1 MVNLF
6 NYPVW
11 NLIRLERDS
20 GAPLYEQIFARFR
33 AGIIEGVL
41 PRGTRLPPSRA
52 LAKELSI
59 ARNTVV
65 QAYDRLEAE
74 GYVRRS
80 HGSGTFVD
88 KILPEDHQTRANPA
102 PPAPIAGQAALS
114 ERATRL
120 LGFSLPAERSET
132 LGLSPGV
139 PALDEFPYEIFSRI
153 AARHWR
159 SRAISQTGYGVGH
172 PRAGL
177 THQIAAY
184 LAEARGLACA
194 PEQVIVIGSTLQ
206 AAALVAHVLLDAGD
220 EVAVEDPGHLT
231 ELATFELSGL
241 RIRPVP
247 VDEMGLDAAALPTQA
262 DGRALPKL
270 VVVSP
275 VEQFPFGCSMP
286 PARSRA
292 LLAWAQSHGSWVLE
306 DDFNSEIRWSGQAQ
320 PPLFAADTQGRV
332 IYTSSFNRALAPG
345 LRLAYLVVPPHLVEA
360 FTQAQ
365 RVFSLYAPQPDQALV
380 AAFMAEG
387 HLAAHLRRMRA
398 IYRERS
404 LLLADG
410 LQQRIGDR
418 FVIPYVTAG
427 LHMTIR
433 PRVPFDDVAAAA
445 ALLRR
450 GFDCPALS
458 RYCRGPVKPGLILGF
473 GNTRTEKLPACV
485 EAVAAAIDAAC
496 DGVERP
502 ATKQ

>member
-1 MVNLF
+1 MVNQF

-11 NLIRLERDS
+11 NLIRLERD
-20 GAPLYEQIFARFR
+20 ANTPLYEQIFAQFR
-33 AGIIEGVL
+33 ASIIEGML
-41 PRGTRLPPSRA
+41 PRGTRLPPSRI
-52 LAKELSI
+52 LAKELSL

-74 GYVRRS
+74 GYVRRA

-88 KILPEDHQTRANPA
+88 RVLPEDHQTRARPA
-102 PPAPIAGQAALS
+102 PPAQQPGETVLS

-120 LGFSLPAERSET
+120 VAFNLLPERSET

-139 PALDEFPYEIFSRI
+139 PALDEFPYDIFSRI

-159 SRAISQTGYGVGH
+159 SRATSQTGYGVGH

-206 AAALVAHVLLDAGD
+206 AAALVAHVLLDVGD
-220 EVAVEDPGHLT
+220 TVAVEDPGHLA

-247 VDEMGLDAAALPTQA
+247 LDEMGLDAAALPSPEDA
-262 DGRALPKL
+262 EPLPKL

-275 VEQFPFGCSMP
+275 VEQYPFGSSMP
-286 PARSRA
+286 PARREA
-292 LLAWAQSHGSWVLE
+292 LLGLAQAHGSWVLE

-345 LRLAYLVVPPHLVEA
+345 LRLAYLVVPPSLIEA

-410 LQQRIGDR
+410 LQQRIGNR
-418 FVIPYVTAG
+418 FVIPSVTAG
-427 LHMTIR
+427 LHMTVR
-433 PRVPFDDVAAAA
+433 PRVPFDDVAASA

-458 RYCRGPVKPGLILGF
+458 RYCRGPVQRGLILGF

-485 EAVAAAIDAAC
+485 EAVTDAVDAAC
-496 DGVERP
+496 ETAERL
-502 ATKQ
+502 AAKQ

>member
-1 MVNLF
+1 MVNRF
-6 NYPVW
+6 TYPVW

-20 GAPLYEQIFARFR
+20 DTPLYEQIFARFR
-33 AGIIEGVL
+33 AGIVEGAL
-41 PRGTRLPPSRA
+41 LRGTRLPPSRT
-52 LAKELSI
+52 LAKELSL

-74 GYVRRS
+74 GYVRRAP
-80 HGSGTFVD
+80 GSGTFVD
-88 KILPEDHQTRANPA
+88 EILPEDHQTRAKPA
-102 PPAPIAGQAALS
+102 PSAPPPGKTALS

-120 LGFSLPAERSET
+120 LAFHLPPERSEA

-139 PALDEFPYEIFSRI
+139 PALDEFPYETFSRI

-247 VDEMGLDAAALPTQA
+247 VDEMGLDAAALPSPA
-262 DGRALPKL
+262 DGGTLPKL

-275 VEQFPFGCSMP
+275 VEQYPFGCSMP
-286 PARSRA
+286 PARRQA
-292 LLAWAQSHGSWVLE
+292 LLAWAQAHGGWVLE
-306 DDFNSEIRWSGQAQ
+306 DDFNSEIRWSGEAQ
-320 PPLFAADTQGRV
+320 PPLFAADTQGHV

-418 FVIPYVTAG
+418 FAIPYVTAG
-427 LHMTIR
+427 LHMTVR

-458 RYCRGPVKPGLILGF
+458 RYCRGPVRPGLILGF

-485 EAVAAAIDAAC
+485 EAVAEAVDAAC
-496 DGVERP
+496 EGAERP
-502 ATKQ
+502 ATMQ

>member
-11 NLIRLERDS
+11 NLIRLERD
-20 GAPLYEQIFARFR
+20 GGCPLYEQIFARFR
-33 AGIIEGVL
+33 EGIIEGVI
-41 PRGTRLPPSRA
+41 PRGTRLPPSRL

-88 KILPEDHQTRANPA
+88 KVLPEDHQTRAKPA
-102 PPAPIAGQAALS
+102 APAQSPGKVALS
-114 ERATRL
+114 ERAMRLLETRL
-120 LGFSLPAERSET
+120 PSERSET

-206 AAALVAHVLLDAGD
+206 AAALVAHVLLDVGD
-220 EVAVEDPGHLT
+220 TVAVEDPGHLA

-241 RIRPVP
+241 RTRPVP
-247 VDEMGLDAAALPTQA
+247 VDEMGLDAAALPTGA
-262 DGRALPKL
+262 EGEALPKL

-275 VEQFPFGCSMP
+275 VEQYPFGCSMP
-286 PARSRA
+286 PARRQA
-292 LLAWAQSHGSWVLE
+292 LLAWARSHGGWVLE
-306 DDFNSEIRWSGQAQ
+306 DDFNSEIRWSGEAQ
-320 PPLFAADTQGRV
+320 PPLFAADPQGRV

-345 LRLAYLVVPPHLVEA
+345 LRLAYLVVPPNLVEA
-360 FTQAQ
+360 FGQAQ
-365 RVFSLYAPQPDQALV
+365 RVLSLYAPQPDQALV

-404 LLLADG
+404 LVLADG

-427 LHMTIR
+427 LHMTVR

-458 RYCRGPVKPGLILGF
+458 RYCRGPVQRGLILGF

-485 EAVAAAIDAAC
+485 EAVAEAVDAAC
-496 DGVERP
+496 MEAECP
-502 ATKQ
+502 ATMR

>member
-1 MVNLF
+1 MANQF

-11 NLIRLERDS
+11 NLIRLARDS
-20 GAPLYEQIFARFR
+20 DTPLYEQIFAQFR
-33 AGIIEGVL
+33 TSIIEGML
-41 PRGTRLPPSRA
+41 PRGTRLPPSRI
-52 LAKELSI
+52 LAKELSL

-74 GYVRRS
+74 GYVRRA

-88 KILPEDHQTRANPA
+88 KVLPEDHQARAKPISPA
-102 PPAPIAGQAALS
+102 PLPGQAALS
-114 ERATRL
+114 KRAKRL
-120 LGFSLPAERSET
+120 LGFGLPSERSET

-159 SRAISQTGYGVGH
+159 SRAISQTGYGVVRPG
-172 PRAGL
+172 AGL
-177 THQIAAY
+177 TQQIATY
-184 LAEARGLACA
+184 LAEARGLACV

-206 AAALVAHVLLDAGD
+206 AAALVAHVLLDVGD
-220 EVAVEDPGHLT
+220 TVAVEDPGHLA

-241 RIRPVP
+241 RILPVP
-247 VDEMGLDAAALPTQA
+247 VDEMGLDAAALPTPA
-262 DGRALPKL
+262 DGGALPKL

-275 VEQFPFGCSMP
+275 VEQFPFGSSMP
-286 PARSRA
+286 SARCQA
-292 LLAWAQSHGSWVLE
+292 LLAWAQAHGGWVLE

-345 LRLAYLVVPPHLVEA
+345 LRLAYLVVPPNLVEA
-360 FTQAQ
+360 FAQAQ

-387 HLAAHLRRMRA
+387 HLATHLRRMRA

-404 LLLADG
+404 LLFADG

-427 LHMTIR
+427 LHMTVR
-433 PRVPFDDVAAAA
+433 PRIPFDDVAAAA

-458 RYCRGPVKPGLILGF
+458 RYCRGPVRQGLILGF
-473 GNTRTEKLPACV
+473 GNTRTEKLPACA
-485 EAVAAAIDAAC
+485 EAVAEAVDAAC
-496 DGVERP
+496 EKAERS
-502 ATKQ
+502 ATMQ

>member
-1 MVNLF
+1 MANQF

-11 NLIRLERDS
+11 NLIRLARDS
-20 GAPLYEQIFARFR
+20 DTPLYEQIFAQFR
-33 AGIIEGVL
+33 TGITEGVI
-41 PRGTRLPPSRA
+41 PRGMRLPPSRI
-52 LAKELSI
+52 LAKELSL

-74 GYVRRS
+74 GYVRRA

-88 KILPEDHQTRANPA
+88 KVLPEDHQARAKPISTA
-102 PPAPIAGQAALS
+102 PPPGQAALS

-120 LGFSLPAERSET
+120 LGFSLPSERSET

-139 PALDEFPYEIFSRI
+139 PALDEFPYDIFSRI

-159 SRAISQTGYGVGH
+159 SRAISQTGYGVGR
-172 PRAGL
+172 PGAGL
-177 THQIAAY
+177 TRQIAAY
-184 LAEARGLACA
+184 LAEARGLACV

-206 AAALVAHVLLDAGD
+206 AAALAAHVLLDIGD
-220 EVAVEDPGHLT
+220 TVAVEDPGHLA

-247 VDEMGLDAAALPTQA
+247 VDEMGFDAAALPTPA
-262 DGRALPKL
+262 DAESLPKL

-286 PARSRA
+286 PARRQA
-292 LLAWAQSHGSWVLE
+292 LLAWAQTHGSWVLE
-306 DDFNSEIRWSGQAQ
+306 DDFNSEIRWSGEAQ
-320 PPLFAADTQGRV
+320 PPLFAADPQGRV

-345 LRLAYLVVPPHLVEA
+345 LRLAYIVVPPNLVEA

-387 HLAAHLRRMRA
+387 HLATHLRRMRA

-404 LLLADG
+404 LLLSEH
-410 LQQRIGDR
+410 LRQRLGER
-418 FVIPYVTAG
+418 FTVPEVTAG
-427 LHMTIR
+427 LHLTIK
-433 PRVPFDDVAAAA
+433 PLVPFDDTAASA
-445 ALLRR
+445 ALLGR

-458 RYCRGPVKPGLILGF
+458 QYCRGEARRGLVLGF
-473 GNTRTEKLPACV
+473 GNTSTEKLPACA
-485 EAVAAAIDAAC
+485 EAVARAVEAAC
-496 DGVERP
+496 EAVE
-502 ATKQ
+502 

>member
-1 MVNLF
+1 MANQF

-20 GAPLYEQIFARFR
+20 EMPLYEQIFAQFR
-33 AGIIEGVL
+33 SGIAEGVI

-52 LAKELSI
+52 LAKELAL

-74 GYVRRS
+74 GYVRRA

-88 KILPEDHQTRANPA
+88 KILPEDHQTRAKPA
-102 PPAPIAGQAALS
+102 PLAPAADQAMLS

-120 LGFSLPAERSET
+120 LEAHLPPERSET

-159 SRAISQTGYGVGH
+159 SRAISQTGYGLGH
-172 PRAGL
+172 PSACL

-206 AAALVAHVLLDAGD
+206 AATLVAHVLLDPGD

-231 ELATFELSGL
+231 ELATFELSGV

-247 VDEMGLDAAALPTQA
+247 IDEMGLDAATLPPQA
-262 DGRALPKL
+262 DGGTLPKL

-275 VEQFPFGCSMP
+275 VEQFPFGSSMP
-286 PARSRA
+286 PVRRQA
-292 LLAWAQSHGSWVLE
+292 LLAWAQARGSWVLE

-345 LRLAYLVVPPHLVEA
+345 LRLAYLVVPPGLVEA
-360 FTQAQ
+360 FSQAQ

-380 AAFMAEG
+380 AAFMQEG

-427 LHMTIR
+427 LHMTLR

-458 RYCRGPVKPGLILGF
+458 RYCRGQMRPGLVLGF

-485 EAVAAAIDAAC
+485 EAVTEAANAAC
-496 DGVERP
+496 GGPERS
-502 ATKQ
+502 AIMQ

>member
-1 MVNLF
+1 MANQF

-11 NLIRLERDS
+11 NLIRLDRDS
-20 GAPLYEQIFARFR
+20 ETPLYAQIFAQFR
-33 AGIIEGVL
+33 TSIIEGML
-41 PRGTRLPPSRA
+41 PRGTRLPPSRI
-52 LAKELSI
+52 LAKELSL

-65 QAYDRLEAE
+65 QSYDRLEAE
-74 GYVRRS
+74 GYVRRI

-88 KILPEDHQTRANPA
+88 KVLPEDHQTRAKPA
-102 PPAPIAGQAALS
+102 RPTRPPGKTVLS

-120 LGFSLPAERSET
+120 IGFRLPSERSET

-159 SRAISQTGYGVGH
+159 SRAISQTGYGMGH
-172 PRAGL
+172 PGAGL
-177 THQIAAY
+177 TQQIATY

-220 EVAVEDPGHLT
+220 EVAVEDPGHLA

-247 VDEMGLDAAALPTQA
+247 VDEMGLDAVALPIRA
-262 DGRALPKL
+262 DEGPLPKL
-270 VVVSP
+270 IVVSP

-286 PARSRA
+286 PARRQA
-292 LLAWAQSHGSWVLE
+292 LLAWAQAHGSWVLE

-320 PPLFAADTQGRV
+320 PPLFAADTQGCV

-345 LRLAYLVVPPHLVEA
+345 LRLAYLVVPPGLVEA
-360 FTQAQ
+360 FTTAQ
-365 RVFSLYAPQPDQALV
+365 RVFSLYAPQPDQALI

-404 LLLADG
+404 LLLAQH
-410 LQQRIGDR
+410 LRQRLGER
-418 FVIPYVTAG
+418 FVVPHVTAG

-433 PRVPFDDVAAAA
+433 PRVPFDDAAAA
-445 ALLRR
+445 ASLLGW
-450 GFDCPALS
+450 GFDCPPLS
-458 RYCRGPVKPGLILGF
+458 QYCRGPAQRGLVLGF
-473 GNTRTEKLPACV
+473 GNTSTEKLPACA
-485 EAVAAAIDAAC
+485 EAVARAVETAC
-496 DGVERP
+496 EP
-502 ATKQ
+502 AR

>member
-11 NLIRLERDS
+11 NLIRLERD
-20 GAPLYEQIFARFR
+20 GGCPLYEQIFARFR
-33 AGIIEGVL
+33 EGIIEGVI
-41 PRGTRLPPSRA
+41 PRGTRLPPSRL

-88 KILPEDHQTRANPA
+88 KVLPEDHQTRAKPA
-102 PPAPIAGQAALS
+102 APAQSPGKVALS
-114 ERATRL
+114 ERAMRLLETRL
-120 LGFSLPAERSET
+120 PSERSET

-159 SRAISQTGYGVGH
+159 SRAISQTGYGIGH

-206 AAALVAHVLLDAGD
+206 AAALVAHVLLDVGD
-220 EVAVEDPGHLT
+220 TVAVEDPGHLAA
-231 ELATFELSGL
+231 LATFELSGL

-247 VDEMGLDAAALPTQA
+247 VDEMGLDAAALPTPA
-262 DGRALPKL
+262 DAEPLPKL
-270 VVVSP
+270 VVVAP
-275 VEQFPFGCSMP
+275 VEQYPFGCSMP
-286 PARSRA
+286 PARRQA
-292 LLAWAQSHGSWVLE
+292 LLAWAQAHGGWVLE

-320 PPLFAADTQGRV
+320 PPLFGADTQGHV
-332 IYTSSFNRALAPG
+332 IYASSFNRALAPG
-345 LRLAYLVVPPHLVEA
+345 LRLAYLVVPPNLIEA
-360 FTQAQ
+360 FTRAQ

-404 LLLADG
+404 LLLG
-410 LQQRIGDR
+410 EHLRQRLGER
-418 FVIPYVTAG
+418 FIVPEVTAG
-427 LHMTIR
+427 LHLTIR
-433 PRVPFDDVAAAA
+433 PLVPFDDAAAA
-445 ALLRR
+445 ATLLSW

-458 RYCRGPVKPGLILGF
+458 HYCRGPARRGLVLGF
-473 GNTRTEKLPACV
+473 GNTSTGKLPACAD
-485 EAVAAAIDAAC
+485 AVARAALGAVDA
-496 DGVERP
+496 
-502 ATKQ
+502 

>member
-1 MVNLF
+1 MANQF

-20 GAPLYEQIFARFR
+20 DIPLYEQIFARFR
-33 AGIIEGVL
+33 AGIVEGML
-41 PRGTRLPPSRA
+41 PRGTRLPPSRI
-52 LAKELSI
+52 LAKELSL

-74 GYVRRS
+74 GYVWRA

-88 KILPEDHQTRANPA
+88 KILPEDHQTRATPGLST
-102 PPAPIAGQAALS
+102 PPSGETVLS
-114 ERATRL
+114 ERAARL
-120 LGFSLPAERSET
+120 IEFRLPPERSEM
-132 LGLSPGV
+132 LGLSPGM

-206 AAALVAHVLLDAGD
+206 AAALVAHVLLDVGD
-220 EVAVEDPGHLT
+220 TVAVEDPGHLA

-241 RIRPVP
+241 RIHPLP
-247 VDEMGLDAAALPTQA
+247 VDEMGLDAAALPTRA
-262 DGRALPKL
+262 EVGALPKL
-270 VVVSP
+270 VVISP
-275 VEQFPFGCSMP
+275 VEQYPFGCSMP
-286 PARSRA
+286 PARRQA
-292 LLAWAQSHGSWVLE
+292 LLAWAQTHGGWVLE
-306 DDFNSEIRWSGQAQ
+306 DDFNSEIRWSGEAQ
-320 PPLFAADTQGRV
+320 PPLFAAGPHARV

-345 LRLAYLVVPPHLVEA
+345 LRLAYLVVPPNLIEA

-404 LLLADG
+404 LLLG
-410 LQQRIGDR
+410 EHLRRRLGDR
-418 FVIPYVTAG
+418 FTVPQVTAG
-427 LHMTIR
+427 LHLTIR
-433 PRVPFDDVAAAA
+433 SRVPFDDTAAAA
-445 ALLRR
+445 SLLSW
-450 GFDCPALS
+450 GLDCPALS
-458 RYCRGPVKPGLILGF
+458 QYCRGPARRGLVIGF
-473 GNTRTEKLPACV
+473 GNTGTEKLPACAEAVVRAV
-485 EAVAAAIDAAC
+485 EAAC
-496 DGVERP
+496 ETV
-502 ATKQ
+502 K

>member
-1 MVNLF
+1 MVNRF

-20 GAPLYEQIFARFR
+20 DIPLYEQVFAQFR
-33 AGIIEGVL
+33 TGITEGVI
-41 PRGTRLPPSRA
+41 PRGTRLPPSRI
-52 LAKELSI
+52 LAKELPL

-74 GYVRRS
+74 GYVRRA
-80 HGSGTFVD
+80 HGSGTFVETV
-88 KILPEDHQTRANPA
+88 LPEDHQTRAKPA
-102 PPAPIAGQAALS
+102 PAMPPLAETALS
-114 ERATRL
+114 ERVTRL
-120 LGFSLPAERSET
+120 LETRLPPERSET

-139 PALDEFPYEIFSRI
+139 PALDEFPYEIFSRL

-159 SRAISQTGYGVGH
+159 SRAISQTGYGVGQ

-194 PEQVIVIGSTLQ
+194 PEQVIVVGSTLQ
-206 AAALVAHVLLDAGD
+206 AAALAAHVLLDIGD
-220 EVAVEDPGHLT
+220 TVAVEDPGHLA

-241 RIRPVP
+241 RILPVP
-247 VDEMGLDAAALPTQA
+247 VDEMGLDAAALPTRA
-262 DGRALPKL
+262 DAEPLPKL

-286 PARSRA
+286 PARCRA
-292 LLAWAQSHGSWVLE
+292 LLAWAQAHGSWVLE
-306 DDFNSEIRWSGQAQ
+306 DDFNSEIRWSGEAQ
-320 PPLFAADTQGRV
+320 TPLFAADPVGRV

-345 LRLAYLVVPPHLVEA
+345 LRLAYLVVPPNLVEA

-404 LLLADG
+404 LLLG
-410 LQQRIGDR
+410 EHLRQRLGDR
-418 FVIPYVTAG
+418 FIVPDVTAG
-427 LHMTIR
+427 LHLTIR
-433 PRVPFDDVAAAA
+433 PLVPFDDTAASA
-445 ALLRR
+445 ALLGR
-450 GFDCPALS
+450 GFDCPPLS
-458 RYCRGPVKPGLILGF
+458 QYCRGELRRGLVLGF
-473 GNTRTEKLPACV
+473 GNTGTEKLPACAEVVARAV
-485 EAVAAAIDAAC
+485 EAAC
-496 DGVERP
+496 GVGE
-502 ATKQ
+502 